1 LTDLHELEVAEF
13 RRRAEYEQRHAEL
26 VRDASRSL
34 GRARLSKS
42 AGASPVLAPVGH
54 SGLGML
60 LMPEDVQPSPVHA
73 HSASICSHQNGAAG
87 IPLPP
92 SCHHEDCHKSYRKA
106 LKASRRYSGPSLPPV
121 PPLSLDNVSNGASK
135 VDDLSN
141 AYHSSAAGAHSQ
153 SHLQARP
160 SSPSHLHGY
169 SPYSRPSPPTGEKD
183 RDNFMINNSSSSVG
197 SSGSVSQSDYLYSAP
212 IYGISS
218 QLGLSNERSTS
229 GPVTQAQY
237 TPSASPFLRPLQSLG
252 LDSPSVSPKM
262 GQSALGM
269 LAPSDAHIGEMSFL
283 DAGGVRTHEPPVFGK
298 RRDSSTT
305 VTPHDFARADLR
317 VALPQVKCESTPTS
331 PTWRSVYNPAHSSS
345 VSPSPTG
352 HGATSMSSSPPSPA
366 LHSHSLPHTPYHM
379 RGHPPHY
386 HHLAH
391 SVRMAFAMTPI
402 KHPGSGSAHA
412 LHPYAYSQL
421 SAESTPHPSRSSSS
435 PRISPRHNSQMPGS
449 HFPYSQFPSRAGSPP
464 IMLPPLSSSTPNSS
478 AATSSRAPSPLG
490 YITLPPLKAY
500 GPTGTVKPTTE
511 PDDALGIPGEGA
523 GFLMNGDAVSNSSA
537 APGERITLPG
547 FSEIIRAAD
556 S

>member
-1 LTDLHELEVAEF
+1 
-13 RRRAEYEQRHAEL
+13 
-26 VRDASRSL
+26 
-34 GRARLSKS
+34 
-42 AGASPVLAPVGH
+42 
-54 SGLGML
+54 ML
-60 LMPEDVQPSPVHA
+60 LMPEDVQPSPVHT
-73 HSASICSHQNGAAG
+73 HSGSICSRQCGVAD

-92 SCHHEDCHKSYRKA
+92 SCHHEDCHKSYRKV

-121 PPLSLDNVSNGASK
+121 PPFSLDT
-135 VDDLSN
+135 LSN
-141 AYHSSAAGAHSQ
+141 AAGTGENQPIAYHSGPAGAHSQ

-160 SSPSHLHGY
+160 SSPSHLHSY
-169 SPYSRPSPPTGEKD
+169 SPYPRPSPPTGEKE
-183 RDNFMINNSSSSVG
+183 RDNLAITNSSSSLSSS
-197 SSGSVSQSDYLYSAP
+197 SSGSQSDYMYPTP

-229 GPVTQAQY
+229 GPVTQGQY

-305 VTPHDFARADLR
+305 VTPHDFSRAHIR
-317 VALPQVKCESTPTS
+317 AALPQVKSESTPTS
-331 PTWRSVYNPAHSSS
+331 PTWRYVHNPTHSSS
-345 VSPSPTG
+345 VSPPPTRD
-352 HGATSMSSSPPSPA
+352 HGDTSMSSSPPSPA
-366 LHSHSLPHTPYHM
+366 LHSYSLPHTPYPM

-402 KHPGSGSAHA
+402 KHIESGSAHT

-421 SAESTPHPSRSSSS
+421 SAESTSHPSRSSSS
-435 PRISPRHNSQMPGS
+435 PKIHPLYNSQMPGS
-449 HFPYSQFPSRAGSPP
+449 HFPFSHSPSRAGSPP

-478 AATSSRAPSPLG
+478 AATSSRAPSPSG
-490 YITLPPLKAY
+490 YITLPPMKAH
-500 GPTGTVKPTTE
+500 GPASSVKPTAE
-511 PDDALGIPGEGA
+511 PDDAVGIPGDEG
-523 GFLMNGDAVSNSSA
+523 GLVMNGDAVSNSSA
-537 APGERITLPG
+537 ASGERITLPG